1 MPDPISGPVDAAIG
15 QALNGLAT
23 RQRVI
28 SNNVANVDTPGF
40 KASQV
45 SFEDQLQGAINRN
58 EQSLVTMVV
67 DNPLHITTDPATV
80 QDVQPKIT
88 TSTNT
93 TNRVDGNNVD
103 IDKQMVELADTTLN
117 YNALVQVISARLALT
132 RYIVNE
138 GRR

>member
-1 MPDPISGPVDAAIG
+1 
-15 QALNGLAT
+15 
-23 RQRVI
+23 
-28 SNNVANVDTPGF
+28 
-40 KASQV
+40 
-45 SFEDQLQGAINRN
+45 
-58 EQSLVTMVV
+58 
-67 DNPLHITTDPATV
+67 TV